1 MPRVPKTEAA
11 RPILRSRKTAED
23 SREQL
28 IEAAIEVIGR
38 KGLSRTTLADVAAKA
53 GIGYGNVT
61 FRFKTK
67 AALLLAALRKVSD
80 EYMDCREEAAA
91 AVADGA
97 AAERIDAMI
106 VASFS
111 RRVTS
116 QKKIALWHAF
126 LSERHIHSDYRTLF
140 AQLRAREYNL
150 TKATFE
156 EIVAAEPTKRADAHL
171 AAVGLNAL
179 IEGLW
184 FNMRSVPNPLA
195 PGEAQHI
202 ARVFL
207 ASLFPVGFGEI
218 LARSQRQEVAFA
230 AQVNSRDSVVSETE
244 LPELATASGA
254 RKRGRAL

>member
-1 MPRVPKTEAA
+1 MPRVPKTEAKPA
-11 RPILRSRKTAED
+11 RPLLRRRKTAED
-23 SREQL
+23 SREEL

-38 KGLSRTTLADVAAKA
+38 KGLSRTTLADVATKA

-67 AALLLAALRKVSD
+67 AALLLAALEKVSG
-80 EYMDCREEAAA
+80 EYMNCREEAAV
-91 AVADGA
+91 AVADGTA
-97 AAERIDAMI
+97 AQRIDAMI

-126 LSERHIHSDYRTLF
+126 LSERHIHSDYRKLF
-140 AQLRAREYNL
+140 AELREREYSL
-150 TKATFE
+150 TKAIFE
-156 EIVAAEPTKRADAHL
+156 EIVAAEPNKRADAHL
-171 AAVGLNAL
+171 AAVGLNSL

-184 FNMRSVPNPLA
+184 FNMRSVPNPLK

-207 ASLFPVGFGEI
+207 GSLFPVAFGDI
-218 LARSQRQEVAFA
+218 VAQSHQREA
-230 AQVNSRDSVVSETE
+230 ASA
-244 LPELATASGA
+244 PEGDEEPEPAMLHD
-254 RKRGRAL
+254 

>member
-1 MPRVPKTEAA
+1 MPRTPKAQA
-11 RPILRSRKTAED
+11 RPVRPLRRRKSAED
-23 SREQL
+23 SREEL

-67 AALLLAALRKVSD
+67 AALLLAALTKVSS

-91 AVADGA
+91 AVADGSA
-97 AAERIDAMI
+97 AQRIDAMI

-126 LSERHIHSDYRTLF
+126 LSERHIHSDYRKLF

-150 TKATFE
+150 TKAIFE
-156 EIVAAEPTKRADAHL
+156 EIVATEPEKRANAHL

-184 FNMRSVPNPLA
+184 FNMRSVPNPLE

-202 ARVFL
+202 ARTFL
-207 ASLFPVGFGEI
+207 ASLFPTAFGEI
-218 LARSQRQEVAFA
+218 MSRSRMKESA
-230 AQVNSRDSVVSETE
+230 D
-244 LPELATASGA
+244 TAPSA
-254 RKRGRAL
+254 KEYADHDTLTVTTRA

>member
-1 MPRVPKTEAA
+1 MTRVPKSEAEPD
-11 RPILRSRKTAED
+11 RPLLRRRKTPED
-23 SREQL
+23 SREEL

-38 KGLSRTTLADVAAKA
+38 KGLSHTTLADVAAKA

-67 AALLLAALRKVSD
+67 GALLLAALEKVAN
-80 EYMDCREEAAA
+80 EYMDCREKAAA
-91 AVADGA
+91 AVANGTA
-97 AAERIDAMI
+97 AQRIDAMI

-126 LSERHIHSDYRTLF
+126 LSERHIHSDYRKLF
-140 AQLRAREYNL
+140 ADLREREYNL
-150 TKATFE
+150 TKAIFE
-156 EIVAAEPTKRADAHL
+156 EIVAVEPNKRADAHL
-171 AAVGLNAL
+171 AAVGLNSL

-184 FNMRSVPNPLA
+184 FNMRSVPNPLK

-207 ASLFPVGFGEI
+207 GSLFPVAFHDI
-218 LARSQRQEVAFA
+218 LVQSCKREETFA
-230 AQVNSRDSVVSETE
+230 TENSGKPVTMRDGGPGPAVNGKH
-244 LPELATASGA
+244 A
-254 RKRGRAL
+254 